1 MLMIQY
7 RERERERER
16 GEGGRRRMNFL
27 AMINNKICLVII

>member
-7 RERERERER
+7 RERERERGG
-16 GEGGRRRMNFL
+16 GEGGRRWINFL